1 MPYSRRTT
9 RPLLMGTNA
18 MITSGHALA
27 SQAGMRVLQAGGN
40 AVDAAVTAGAVLAVV
55 QPDMSGL
62 GGDAF
67 MLHHDG
73 RTGRATAMNA
83 SGRAPADITI
93 DDVAAHRRGTGTG
106 DGHGRGPM
114 AASVPGAVRGWADA
128 LAEHGTIGL
137 ADALAPAI
145 AYAES
150 GFAVSVRLAGSF
162 ATGAELLSGCPAA
175 AASYLHADGR
185 PHRAGERLR
194 QADLAQTLR
203 AIATDG
209 ADGFYLG
216 DVGRRLA
223 RAQRDDGGRLSEV
236 DLAAQQSTFSE
247 PIAGR
252 YRGYTV
258 LEQPPVSLGLALLEE
273 LAIVEGFELADL
285 ALDSPERAHLLI
297 EAKKLAFAD
306 IEAHLTD
313 PEFHDIPVPG
323 LISAEYAA
331 TRRASID
338 PAAASD
344 GYGAGDP
351 RHYGQ
356 HTSYLAVVDAAGNA
370 VSWIQ
375 SIFERFG
382 SGWMAPGTGFLLND
396 RMNGFSVAADHVN
409 RVEPGKRTAHT
420 LNAPIVVRD
429 GRPYLVFGTP
439 GGYGQVQSNLQMLT
453 AHLDHGLDIQAMVE
467 TPRWL
472 SHEERR
478 VVIESRFPA
487 ATIAGLEARGHR
499 LEVKGPWSSGMGD
512 GQAIRID
519 QASGVIEGAADPR
532 REGYAI
538 AW

>member
-67 MLHHDG
+67 MLHHDAG
-73 RTGRATAMNA
+73 TGRSTAMNA

-93 DDVAAHRRGTGTG
+93 DEVAANRHGTGAG
-106 DGHGRGPM
+106 DGHGRGPL

-128 LAEHGTIGL
+128 LAEHGSISL
-137 ADALAPAI
+137 AEALAPAI
-145 AYAES
+145 GYAES
-150 GFAVSVRLAGSF
+150 GFAVSVRLASSIK
-162 ATGAELLSGCPAA
+162 TGADLLAACPAA
-175 AASYLHADGR
+175 AASYLHPDGGPYR
-185 PHRAGERLR
+185 PGERLR
-194 QADLAQTLR
+194 QPDLARTLS

-209 ADGFYLG
+209 ADSFYRG
-216 DVGRRLA
+216 ETGRRLVD
-223 RAQRDDGGRLSEV
+223 AQREDGGRLSAA
-236 DLAAQQSTFSE
+236 DLARQASTFSE

-273 LAIVEGFELADL
+273 LAIVEGFDLADL

-306 IEAHLTD
+306 VEAHLTD
-313 PEFHDIPVPG
+313 PEFHDVPVPG
-323 LISAEYAA
+323 LTSADYAA
-331 TRRASID
+331 SRRAMID
-338 PAAASD
+338 PGKASD

-351 RHYGQ
+351 SRYGQ

-382 SGWMAPGTGFLLND
+382 SGWMAPGTGFLMND
-396 RMNGFSVAADHVN
+396 RMNGFSVAPDHVN

-420 LNAPIVVRD
+420 LNAPIVLRD
-429 GRPYLVFGTP
+429 GRAYLVFGTP

-472 SHEERR
+472 SHEGQR
-478 VVIESRFPA
+478 VVIESRFPT